1 MALTTKEAS
10 YITVLGIVISVLAI
24 SSTHVPV
31 IIPEYVLS
39 RNLTPSTKEY

>member
-10 YITVLGIVISVLAI
+10 YITVLGIVISVL
-24 SSTHVPV
+24 SSTPVPV